1 MVWYVIST
9 IVLCFSLRLLKFEFY
24 CVVLMY
30 INMYHTIQAAYTFD
44 AGPNAVIYALEK
56 DIPEIIAL
64 VSTFFPAGDDVDVS
78 VAVVVSMLYTRIL
91 PHTLLLSI

>member
-1 MVWYVIST
+1 
-9 IVLCFSLRLLKFEFY
+9 
-24 CVVLMY
+24 MY
-30 INMYHTIQAAYTFD
+30 INIYHTIQAAYTFD

-78 VAVVVSMLYTRIL
+78 VAVVVSMPYTRTIKPNIIAL
-91 PHTLLLSI
+91 NMNYNHTLIDVFRVNL